1 MARTAL
7 TPQNFVTAGLTP
19 STVTPDASGVSF
31 RNNGKMILMVV
42 NGAASSI
49 TVTPKI
55 AKTVEGV
62 TPTSPART
70 VAAGA
75 TTFLGPFAED
85 VYRQLTSTAVMYVDI
100 SAVANVTVALLQLP

>member
-7 TPQNFVTAGLTP
+7 TPQNFQTAGLTP
-19 STVTPDASGVSF
+19 TTVTPDASGMSF
-31 RNNGKMILMVV
+31 RNNGLMILMVK
-42 NGAASSI
+42 NGAASDI

-62 TPTSPART
+62 SVTFPART

-75 TTFLGPFAED
+75 TTFLGPFDEEI
-85 VYRQLTSTAVMYVDI
+85 YRQLTSTAVMYVDI
-100 SAVANVTVALLQLP
+100 SAVTTVTVALLQMP

>member
-1 MARTAL
+1 LARTSL
-7 TPQNFVTAGLTP
+7 TPQPFTTAGLVP

-31 RNNGKMILMVV
+31 RNNGRMILMVT
-42 NGAASSI
+42 NGSGSDI

-62 TPTSPART
+62 VPTSPART

-75 TTFLGPFAED
+75 TKFFGPFDEEN
-85 VYRQLTSTAVMYVDI
+85 YRQLASTAVMHVDF
-100 SAVANVTVALLQLP
+100 SAVTDVDVALLQHP